1 MGAKTVVEKFGG
13 QTAVAKLIG
22 INQSAVSYWV
32 KKGTIPSKW
41 HAQLIELANG
51 LEIDLSVSDFVDSSS
66 DEISTREESDVVSID
81 RSALVMN
88 HFDDTR
94 PEEVSDSSSLVEMP
108 GATSQFMFYAAKD
121 GAIKVH
127 VMLGDETVWSSQ
139 KGMSEIFDVDVRT
152 VSEHLVNIFGSGE
165 LDEHSVIRKFRT
177 TAVDGKNYDTNFYN
191 LDAIISVGYRVNS
204 SKATQFRRWA
214 TSILKEYMIKGYA
227 LDDERLKQGNQLFGQ
242 DYFDELL
249 ERIRK
254 IRTSER
260 MFWQKVT
267 DLYSQC
273 SSDYDKASPIT
284 QQFFANVQNKFHYAI
299 HHHTAAEIV
308 KLRADAS
315 KPNMGLTHYANM
327 HKDGVI
333 LKSDVS
339 VGKNYL
345 TPEELEELERLVE
358 NYLGSAELF
367 AKRKILMTMKDWVQK
382 LDEFFRFNAYDVLD
396 GFGKVR
402 GDDAKKHALSEYEKY
417 MSIHEKEF
425 RSDFDRF
432 VDEVK
437 VKKRLPK
444 KSYPTAP

>member
-13 QTAVAKLIG
+13 QTALAKLIG
-22 INQSAVSYWV
+22 INQSAVAYWV
-32 KKGTIPSKW
+32 KKGTVPSKW
-41 HAQLIELANG
+41 HARLMEFADNLGVDLLA
-51 LEIDLSVSDFVDSSS
+51 SDFVDIEVNETSKNTEN
-66 DEISTREESDVVSID
+66 DTTVID
-81 RSALVMN
+81 RSSLIQN
-88 HFDDTR
+88 YSDDAHSEQ
-94 PEEVSDSSSLVEMP
+94 PIDSPSLVDILST
-108 GATSQFMFYAAKD
+108 TSQFMFYAAKD
-121 GAIKVH
+121 GAIKVQ
-127 VMLGDETVWSSQ
+127 VMLGDETVWASQ
-139 KGMSEIFDVDVRT
+139 KGMADIFDVESNT
-152 VSEHLVNIFGSGE
+152 INYHLKEIFSSEE
-165 LDEHSVIRKFRT
+165 LDEQSVTRKFRA

-273 SSDYDKASPIT
+273 SSDYDKTSPIT

-308 KLRADAS
+308 KIRADAS

-444 KSYPTAP
+444 KS

>member
-1 MGAKTVVEKFGG
+1 MSAKSVVEKFGG
-13 QTAVAKLIG
+13 QTALSKLIG
-22 INQSAVSYWV
+22 INQSAVAYWV
-32 KKGTIPSKW
+32 KKGTVPAKW
-41 HAQLIELANG
+41 HSRLIEIANG
-51 LEIDLSVSDFVDSSS
+51 LGIDLAATDLVDSKDVEVSTNLDKTSTEIDGSNMIQNYSDDVHSEQPIDS
-66 DEISTREESDVVSID
+66 
-81 RSALVMN
+81 
-88 HFDDTR
+88 
-94 PEEVSDSSSLVEMP
+94 PSLVDIP
-108 GATSQFMFYAAKD
+108 STTSQFMFYAAKD
-121 GAIKVH
+121 GAIKVQ

-152 VSEHLVNIFGSGE
+152 ISEHLVNIFSSGE
-165 LDEHSVIRKFRT
+165 LDEYSVIRKFRT

-214 TSILKEYMIKGYA
+214 TSILKEFMIKGYA

-273 SSDYDKASPIT
+273 SSDYDKTSPIT

-299 HHHTAAEIV
+299 HHHTAAEII
-308 KLRADAS
+308 KIRADAS

-432 VDEVK
+432 VDELK

-444 KSYPTAP
+444 KS

>member
-1 MGAKTVVEKFGG
+1 MSAKSVVEKFGG
-13 QTAVAKLIG
+13 QTAVSKLIG
-22 INQSAVSYWV
+22 INQSAVAYWV
-32 KKGTIPSKW
+32 KKGTVPSKW
-41 HAQLIELANG
+41 HARL
-51 LEIDLSVSDFVDSSS
+51 LEIASGLGIYLAASDFVDSQGVAASTNRENTPV
-66 DEISTREESDVVSID
+66 EIEDSNPVVNDPDADHLEKIVD
-81 RSALVMN
+81 
-88 HFDDTR
+88 F
-94 PEEVSDSSSLVEMP
+94 SSLADFP
-108 GATSQFMFYAAKD
+108 NTASQFMFYAAKD
-121 GAIKVH
+121 GAIKVQ
-127 VMLGDETVWSSQ
+127 VMLGDETVWASQ
-139 KGMSEIFDVDVRT
+139 QGMAEIFET
-152 VSEHLVNIFGSGE
+152 SKQNISYHLANIFSESE
-165 LDEHSVIRKFRT
+165 LDQKSVVKEFLT
-177 TAVDGKNYDTNFYN
+177 TAVDGKKYPTNFYN
-191 LDAIISVGYRVNS
+191 LDAIISVGYRINS

-273 SSDYDKASPIT
+273 SSDYDKTSPIT

-308 KLRADAS
+308 KIRADAS

-333 LKSDVS
+333 LKSDVF

-417 MSIHEKEF
+417 MNSHEKEF

-437 VKKRLPK
+437 VKKILPRK
-444 KSYPTAP
+444 L

>member
-1 MGAKTVVEKFGG
+1 MGAKAVVEKFGG
-13 QTAVAKLIG
+13 QTALAKLIG
-22 INQSAVSYWV
+22 INQSAVAYWV
-32 KKGTIPSKW
+32 KKGTVPSKW
-41 HAQLIELANG
+41 HARLIEIANG
-51 LEIDLSVSDFVDSSS
+51 LGVDLSASDFFDSQGMWESTS
-66 DEISTREESDVVSID
+66 LETASLEISDSGAVVNDQGSDNLEQTID
-81 RSALVMN
+81 FSPLADLPN
-88 HFDDTR
+88 T
-94 PEEVSDSSSLVEMP
+94 
-108 GATSQFMFYAAKD
+108 ASQFMFYAAKD
-121 GAIKVH
+121 GSIKVQ
-127 VMLGDETVWSSQ
+127 VMLGDETVWASQ
-139 KGMSEIFDVDVRT
+139 KGMAEIFDVEPNT
-152 VSEHLVNIFGSGE
+152 ISYHLKNIYEINE
-165 LDEHSVIRKFRT
+165 LDEAT
-177 TAVDGKNYDTNFYN
+177 TARKIRSVVASGPNNIQFYN

-214 TSILKEYMIKGYA
+214 TSILKEYMIKGFA

-273 SSDYDKASPIT
+273 SSDYDKSSPIT

-299 HHHTAAEIV
+299 HHRTAAELI
-308 KLRADAS
+308 KLRADAT
-315 KPNMGLTHYANM
+315 KPNMGLIHYANM
-327 HKDGVI
+327 DKDGVI
-333 LKSDVS
+333 LKKDL
-339 VGKNYL
+339 VGKNFL
-345 TPEELEELERLVE
+345 TPDELEELERLVE

-367 AKRKILMTMKDWVQK
+367 AKRKIIMTMKDWVQK

-437 VKKRLPK
+437 VNRRLPR
-444 KSYPTAP
+444 KS

>member
-1 MGAKTVVEKFGG
+1 MSAKTIVEKFGG

-22 INQSAVSYWV
+22 INQSAVAYWV
-32 KKGTIPSKW
+32 KKGTVPAKW
-41 HAQLIELANG
+41 HARLIEIAGDMGINLVA
-51 LEIDLSVSDFVDSSS
+51 SDFVDNPGVLVSINPEPITFDVDLSNHVVNDHGSSNLDRDVDYSSS
-66 DEISTREESDVVSID
+66 ADF
-81 RSALVMN
+81 AN
-88 HFDDTR
+88 
-94 PEEVSDSSSLVEMP
+94 
-108 GATSQFMFYAAKD
+108 AASQFLFYAAND
-121 GAIKVH
+121 GTTKVQ
-127 VMLGDETVWSSQ
+127 VILGDETVWASQ
-139 KGMSEIFDVDVRT
+139 KGMAEIFDVESNT
-152 VSEHLVNIFGSGE
+152 ISYHLRNIYEINE
-165 LDEHSVIRKFRT
+165 LDESITTRKIRSV
-177 TAVDGKNYDTNFYN
+177 VDSGPNLIQFYN

-214 TSILKEYMIKGYA
+214 TSILKEFMIKGYA

-273 SSDYDKASPIT
+273 SSDYDKSSPIT

-308 KLRADAS
+308 KIRADAS

-327 HKDGVI
+327 NKDGVI

-345 TPEELEELERLVE
+345 APEELEELERLVE

-382 LDEFFRFNAYDVLD
+382 LDEFFRFNAYDVLE

-402 GDDAKKHALSEYEKY
+402 GDVAKKHAISEYEKY
-417 MSIHEKEF
+417 MRAHEKEF
-425 RSDFDRF
+425 HSDFDRF
-432 VDEVK
+432 VDEIK

-444 KSYPTAP
+444 KS

>member
-1 MGAKTVVEKFGG
+1 MSAKTVVEKFGG
-13 QTAVAKLIG
+13 QTALAKLVG
-22 INQSAVSYWV
+22 INQSAVAYWV
-32 KKGTIPSKW
+32 KKGSVPSKW
-41 HAQLIELANG
+41 HARLLEIANG
-51 LEIDLSVSDFVDSSS
+51 LGIDLSASDFVDNQSVEKSNNQ
-66 DEISTREESDVVSID
+66 EIDTFEAENLIPVVNDSG
-81 RSALVMN
+81 AGHLEQTN
-88 HFDDTR
+88 
-94 PEEVSDSSSLVEMP
+94 SSSLADFPNTV
-108 GATSQFMFYAAKD
+108 SQFMFYAAND
-121 GAIKVH
+121 GSVKVQ
-127 VMLGDETVWSSQ
+127 VMIGDETVWSSQ
-139 KGMSEIFDVDVRT
+139 KGMGEIFDVDVRT
-152 VSEHLVNIFGSGE
+152 ISEHLGNIFSSGE
-165 LDEHSVIRKFRT
+165 LDEYSVIRKFRT

-191 LDAIISVGYRVNS
+191 LDVIISVGYRVNS

-273 SSDYDKASPIT
+273 SSDYDKTSPIT

-299 HHHTAAEIV
+299 HHHTAAELI
-308 KLRADAS
+308 KLRADAT
-315 KPNMGLTHYANM
+315 KPNMGLVHYANM
-327 HKDGVI
+327 NKDGVI
-333 LKSDVS
+333 LKKDL
-339 VGKNYL
+339 VGKNFL
-345 TPEELEELERLVE
+345 TPDELEELERLVE

-367 AKRKILMTMKDWVQK
+367 AKRKIIMTMKDWVQK

-402 GDDAKKHALSEYEKY
+402 GDDAKKHALSEYGKY
-417 MSIHEKEF
+417 ISIHDKEF

-437 VKKRLPK
+437 VKNRLPK
-444 KSYPTAP
+444 KS